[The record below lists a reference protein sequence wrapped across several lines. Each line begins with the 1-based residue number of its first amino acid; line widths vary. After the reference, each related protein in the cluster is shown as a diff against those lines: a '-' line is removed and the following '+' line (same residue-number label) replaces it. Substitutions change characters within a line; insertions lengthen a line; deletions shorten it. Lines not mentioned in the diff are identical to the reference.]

1 MNIETSNTISVH
13 KDGMSYMGYKFSC
26 SWDREHALGFMMKKR
41 EESYDLVTTKK
52 KF

>member
-13 KDGMSYMGYKFSC
+13 KDGMSYIGY
-26 SWDREHALGFMMKKR
+26 WDREHALGFMMKTR